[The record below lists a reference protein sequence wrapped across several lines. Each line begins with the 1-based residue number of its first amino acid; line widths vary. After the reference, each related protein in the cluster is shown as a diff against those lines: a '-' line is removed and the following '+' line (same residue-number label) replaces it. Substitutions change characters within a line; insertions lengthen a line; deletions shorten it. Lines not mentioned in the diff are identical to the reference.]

1 MNKPNI
7 SINMNWVAILYILLH
22 GEPDIVDAIII
33 WLMK

>member
-1 MNKPNI
+1 
-7 SINMNWVAILYILLH
+7 MNWVAILYVLLH